1 MCCRRV
7 ENKEKNELCEKNE
20 RYGRIFIEKEQKKK
34 EGKKRRWLPTLGITL
49 QIATLPN
56 VAIATVCKL
65 QSATT
70 GNCQLL
76 CYFILFF

>member
-1 MCCRRV
+1 MRVCCRRV

-49 QIATLPN
+49 QIATLHPTLQLQLFAMAGN
-56 VAIATVCKL
+56 CQPLQTVAIATL
-65 QSATT
+65 
-70 GNCQLL
+70 G
-76 CYFILFF
+76 